1 VRIEPVECAD
11 VAELA
16 LRWAIDRVPN
26 GGIALPRLH
35 RGHVAAAV
43 AAGAAPP
50 LSRDL
55 LARLGD
61 LDI

>member
-1 VRIEPVECAD
+1 VECSD

-16 LRWAIDRVPN
+16 LRWAIDRVPG

-43 AAGAAPP
+43 AAASAPP

-55 LARLGD
+55 LARLAD